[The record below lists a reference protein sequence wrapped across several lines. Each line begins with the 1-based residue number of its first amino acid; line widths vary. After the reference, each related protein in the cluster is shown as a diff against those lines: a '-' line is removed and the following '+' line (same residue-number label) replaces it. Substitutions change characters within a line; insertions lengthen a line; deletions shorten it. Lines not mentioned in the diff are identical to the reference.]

1 MKLQKKRLTLAVTG
15 IFLGLLIFF
24 GHALIVSIS
33 VLSLI
38 FFFIARRPEEERDV
52 LLPLVISALIL
63 RVFFFSLTLYIVHC
77 ANSDLSQYPADIV
90 GHTVQV
96 VRDFDRE
103 IKNGIQIERYL
114 RGEFGDIPIKE
125 VSHHGFGFLHT
136 GAWTQ
141 GILNLVFGRSM
152 LNLLLFPVLDIW
164 SLLLLFFAAKSLF
177 NQRVALFS
185 ACIYGFMPSF
195 IIISAT
201 NIRFCMGI
209 LSFLLIMFSLINFAK
224 HNNARSLCI
233 LCLSAVLF
241 YIYKD
246 KAGKLLFLI
255 LPLCVFMALNIGFR
269 KKLIICSAAFIMLVC
284 VLQKSTHLQSKVMT
298 ALQNLISSQKGFNMG
313 VDAQLYSNYKIYD
326 DFVYH
331 TDEKTLELPVL
342 LQQTAKGLV
351 RGMWH
356 FFLAPFPWETRNIL
370 RLYYYPQNMFW
381 YIVFPFSIVGMFIS
395 LFRKHKA
402 HLTLPV
408 ALLVSFF
415 AIILSLTIG
424 NEGIAIR
431 YRDLLTPFFY
441 IFAGSVL
448 CRLT

>member
-1 MKLQKKRLTLAVTG
+1 MNLPKNKVTLAVAG
-15 IFLGLLIFF
+15 ILFGLLLFF
-24 GHALIVSIS
+24 DRALIVAMS

-38 FFFIARRPEEERDV
+38 FFFIATRAKDEKDV
-52 LLPLVISALIL
+52 LMPLVISALIL
-63 RVFFFSLTLYIVHC
+63 RVFLFSVALYIVHC
-77 ANSDLSQYPADIV
+77 ANSELSQYPANIV

-114 RGEFGDIPIKE
+114 KGEFGNIPIKE
-125 VSHHGFGFLHT
+125 VSHHGFGFLHA

-141 GILNLVFGRSM
+141 GVLNLVFGRSI
-152 LNLLLFPVLDIW
+152 LNLLLFPILDIL
-164 SLLLLFFAAKSLF
+164 SLLMLFYMAKCLF
-177 NQRVALFS
+177 NKRVALFS
-185 ACIYGFMPSF
+185 ACVYGLMPSY
-195 IIISAT
+195 IIIAAT

-209 LSFLLIMFSLINFAK
+209 MSFILIMFSLINFAK
-224 HNNARSLCI
+224 RNNARSLCM
-233 LCLSAVLF
+233 LFLSAALF

-246 KAGKLLFLI
+246 KAGKPLFLI
-255 LPLCVFMALNIGFR
+255 LPLCVFMAFNIRFS
-269 KKLIICSAAFIMLVC
+269 KKLFICSVAFIMSAC
-284 VLQKSTHLQSKVMT
+284 VLQKSAHLQSKVM
-298 ALQNLISSQKGFNMG
+298 APLQNLISAQKGFNMG
-313 VDAQLYSNYKIYD
+313 VDAQLYSNYRIYD
-326 DFVYH
+326 DFVYQ
-331 TDEKTLELPVL
+331 TDEKTLEFSVL

-351 RGMWH
+351 KGMWH

-370 RLYYYPQNMFW
+370 RLYYYPQNIFW
-381 YIVFPFSIVGMFIS
+381 CLMLPFSIVGMFLS

-402 HLTLPV
+402 HLALPAV
-408 ALLVSFF
+408 LLVSFF
-415 AIILSLTIG
+415 AIILSLTMG